1 MIQAGIDEAGYGP
14 LLGPLVTALSAF
26 RTPRRIDAWDALAD
40 VVAREPV
47 SAEGDRIAVADSKL
61 VHRAGHGFAAIE
73 TTALAFSGF
82 ASGGSVPTTA
92 SELLRRHGVGSAPC
106 IDALPWYAQALERFE
121 LPLVAS
127 PQRVATMTR
136 RLCEAAARA
145 RIEPV
150 ALAVR
155 PVLENDYNDQ
165 CERLQSKARVL
176 FAANVDV
183 LEALLAR
190 ARTRGEALRVLCDRH
205 GGRQHYG
212 DLLQLAFPLR
222 GVTTKLES
230 KPRSTYAVGRGDD
243 AFEIEYAIGAE
254 ALAFEVALAS
264 ILAKYLRELFVE
276 ALNRWFVARVPHLTR
291 TAGYYTDGLRFLEDL
306 EREGALSATERARLV
321 RVR

>member
-26 RTPRRIDAWDALAD
+26 RVPRGTDVWDALDD
-40 VVAREPV
+40 VVAREPQPID
-47 SAEGDRIAVADSKL
+47 SDRVAVADSKL
-61 VHRAGHGFAAIE
+61 VHRAGHGMAAIE
-73 TTALAFSGF
+73 TTALAFLGF
-82 ASGGSVPTTA
+82 ASGGFVPSTA
-92 SELLRRHGVGSAPC
+92 RELLERHAVGGPPC
-106 IDALPWYAQALERFE
+106 VDALPWYAEALEHFE

-127 PQRVATMTR
+127 PERVAALTR
-136 RLCEAAARA
+136 RLSETAARE
-145 RIEPV
+145 RIEPI
-150 ALAVR
+150 ALVVR

-183 LEALLAR
+183 LETLLAR

-230 KPRSTYAVGRGDD
+230 KPRSTYTVGHGDD

-276 ALNRWFVARVPHLTR
+276 ALNRWFLARVPHLTR

-306 EREGALSATERARLV
+306 EREGALSAIERTRLV

>member
-14 LLGPLVTALSAF
+14 LLGPLVTALTAF
-26 RTPRRIDAWDALAD
+26 RSPRGIDVWDALDD

-47 SAEGDRIAVADSKL
+47 PIDSDRVAVADSKL
-61 VHRAGHGFAAIE
+61 VHRAGHGMAAIE
-73 TTALAFSGF
+73 TTALAFL
-82 ASGGSVPTTA
+82 ALANGGSIPATA
-92 SELLRRHGVGSAPC
+92 SELLRRHAVGTAPRV
-106 IDALPWYAQALERFE
+106 DALPWYAQALERFE

-127 PQRVATMTR
+127 RERIATSTR
-136 RLCEAAARA
+136 RLREAAARE

-150 ALAVR
+150 VLALR

-165 CERLQSKARVL
+165 CERLGSKARVL

-190 ARTRGEALRVLCDRH
+190 TRGERFRVLCDRH

-230 KPRSTYAVGRGDD
+230 KPRSAYAVGRGAD